1 MRMAAP
7 KFAPVP
13 PVEDARSY
21 SSPDYVPRQW
31 MPDRPAEIVGFQPK
45 GARLGYQGPDQGFG
59 IKIANTFRSK
69 LHLAAGESADDVVK
83 GCLGIGLKRA
93 SLFSRAP
100 VVHDFTIAFTVWGFL
115 DANPPA
121 DLVAMRSPL
130 FRGAAGHHGY
140 HHQRHLADMAPES
153 TLRMTPQQAAAAY
166 PGRWRDLVGADHAA
180 H

>member
-1 MRMAAP
+1 MAAP

-45 GARLGYQGPDQGFG
+45 GTRLGYQGPDQGFG
-59 IKIANTFRSK
+59 IKIANTFRPK
-69 LHLAAGESADDVVK
+69 LQLAAGESADDVVK

-93 SLFSRAP
+93 SLFSRAGGP
-100 VVHDFTIAFTVWGFL
+100 RLHDRAHRLGL
-115 DANPPA
+115 PRREPARRSGGDAP
-121 DLVAMRSPL
+121 PL

-140 HHQRHLADMAPES
+140 HHQRHLADMVPES

>member
-1 MRMAAP
+1 MAAP
-7 KFAPVP
+7 KFAPVS

-21 SSPDYVPRQW
+21 SSPDYVPRAW
-31 MPDRPAEIVGFQPK
+31 SPTRPADIEGFQPQ
-45 GARLGYQGPDQGFG
+45 GVRLGYQGPDQGFG

-69 LHLAAGESADDVVK
+69 LQLQPGESADDAIK

-100 VVHDFTIAFTVWGFL
+100 VIHDFTIAFTVWGFL

-121 DLVAMRSPL
+121 DLLTLRAEL
-130 FRGAAGHHGY
+130 FEGTASHHGY
-140 HHQRHLADMAPES
+140 EHQRHLADMVPEA

-166 PGRWRDLVGADHAA
+166 PGRWRDLVGADHAS